1 MAEFE
6 TRPGLHLSWASDAKS
21 QRQVGTWT
29 DQTAQLMMVVGL
41 SAFLE
46 EKTVYSEESPFD
58 AAEVTCE
65 SPVDFERSPVRMRF
79 AAWTLM
85 L

>member
-1 MAEFE
+1 
-6 TRPGLHLSWASDAKS
+6 
-21 QRQVGTWT
+21 
-29 DQTAQLMMVVGL
+29 MMVVGL